1 MLTIHPK
8 AAGAGIGG
16 ALAVIILWAMSYG
29 VEVPPEV
36 AGAFTAV
43 IAAVCS
49 WLAPWIPA
57 PKVGTGGAINI
68 TSDPPPKP

>member
-29 VEVPPEV
+29 VVVPPEV
-36 AGAFTAV
+36 AAAFTAV
-43 IAAVCS
+43 IAGVCA
-49 WLAPWIPA
+49 WLAPWVPTAKPA
-57 PKVGTGGAINI
+57 APAGPDTPGK
-68 TSDPPPKP
+68 